1 MNTDVSADV
10 VTQAREWAAH
20 DPDEASRTQLLA
32 LVDAAAADEA
42 AAADLASRFVGPL
55 TFGTAGL
62 RGAVGPGE
70 SRMNVAVV
78 TRATAGLAAYLDGA
92 LDQPARVVVGCD
104 ARHGSDAFYD
114 ATTQVLSGAGAQVIA
129 LPRQLPTPLTA
140 YAVRALDADAGVM
153 VTASHNP
160 PADNGYKVY
169 LGRALGGEDGV
180 GVQIVPPVDGLIAA
194 QIAAAPPADEVAR
207 SAANVTPAPAD
218 LVDRY
223 VARTAGLRGRTEA
236 SNTRIVL
243 TPMHGVGGA
252 TALQVLAAAGFGD
265 VHVVAQQQQPDPD
278 FSTVPFPNPEEPGAI
293 DLALALARDV
303 DADVVIALDPDADR
317 CSVAI
322 PERDGTWRQLSG
334 DEVGWLLGE
343 QAATDPTR
351 SGDTLA
357 CSLVSSR
364 LLGRIA
370 EHHGLRGATTLT
382 GFKWIARAP
391 GIRFGYEEAIG
402 YCTDP
407 ESVKDKDGISAML
420 RVATLVDDLARD
432 GRTIPDALDDLART
446 HGLFAT
452 APLSFRVDDLS
463 IITDAMARLR
473 AADVTELAGS
483 PVASVTDLAHG
494 SPELPATDA
503 IILTTQADDRVI
515 VRPSGT
521 EPKLK
526 CYLEVV
532 VPVPGSD
539 IPRGV
544 AQERLRRLGADI
556 TAVLGL

>member
-1 MNTDVSADV
+1 MSTRLSPDV
-10 VTQAREWAAH
+10 VAQAQEWAAH
-20 DPDEASRTQLLA
+20 DTDEASRAELLA
-32 LVDAAAADEA
+32 LVEAAATDET

-78 TRATAGLAAYLDGA
+78 TQATAGLAGYLGEA
-92 LDQPARVVVGCD
+92 LDRPARVVVGCD

-114 ATTQVLSGAGAQVIA
+114 ATTQVLSGAGMQVVA
-129 LPRQLPTPLTA
+129 LPQQLPTPLTA

-169 LGRALGGEDGV
+169 LGRSLGGEDGA

-207 SAANVTPAPAD
+207 SSEHVTPAPQD
-218 LVDRY
+218 LVARY
-223 VARTAGLRGRTEA
+223 VERTAGLRGRTDA
-236 SNTRIVL
+236 SSTRIVL
-243 TPMHGVGGA
+243 TPMHGVGGE

-265 VHVVAQQQQPDPD
+265 VHVVAEQQQPDPD

-293 DLALALARDV
+293 DLALALAREI
-303 DADVVIALDPDADR
+303 DANVVIALDPDADR

-370 EHHGLRGATTLT
+370 ESHGLRGATTLT

-391 GIRFGYEEAIG
+391 GLRFGYEEAIG

-407 ESVKDKDGISAML
+407 EAVKDKDGISAML

-432 GRTIPDALDDLART
+432 GRVIPDALDDLART

-452 APLSFRVDDLS
+452 APLSFRVEDLS

-483 PVASVTDLAHG
+483 PVVSVTDLATG

-503 IILTTQADDRVI
+503 IILLTQADDRVI

-532 VPVPGSD
+532 VPVEGDD
-539 IPRGV
+539 IPRD
-544 AQERLRRLGADI
+544 AARERLSRLGADI

>member
-1 MNTDVSADV
+1 MSADLL
-10 VTQAREWAAH
+10 TQAREWAAH
-20 DPDEASRTQLLA
+20 DPDEASRTELLA
-32 LVDAAAADEA
+32 VVERAAAGDESAAADV
-42 AAADLASRFVGPL
+42 ASRFAGPL

-78 TRATAGLAAYLDGA
+78 TRATAGLAAYLVGA
-92 LDQPARVVVGCD
+92 LDHRPRVVVGCD

-114 ATTQVLSGAGAQVIA
+114 ATLAVLAGAGAQVVA

-169 LGRALGGEDGV
+169 LGRALGGDDGF
-180 GVQIVPPVDGLIAA
+180 GVQIVPPADALIAA
-194 QIAAAPPADEVAR
+194 QIAAAPAADEVPL
-207 SAANVTPAPAD
+207 SAQGIEAAPAD
-218 LVDRY
+218 LLTRY
-223 VARTAGLRGRTEA
+223 VDRTAGLRGRTDT
-236 SNTRIVL
+236 SGVRIVL

-265 VHVVAQQQQPDPD
+265 VHVVQAQERPDPD

-322 PERDGTWRQLSG
+322 PERDGSWRQLSG
-334 DEVGWLLGE
+334 DEVGALLGE

-351 SGDTLA
+351 PGDTLA

-407 ESVKDKDGISAML
+407 EAVKDKDGISAML
-420 RVATLVDDLARD
+420 RVATLVDELARA
-432 GRTIPDALDDLART
+432 GRTVPDALDDLART
-446 HGLFAT
+446 HGLYAT
-452 APLSFRVDDLS
+452 APLSFRVEELS
-463 IITDAMARLR
+463 LIADAMARLR
-473 AADVTELAGS
+473 AADVAELAGS
-483 PVASVTDLAHG
+483 PVVEVTDLAHG
-494 SPELPATDA
+494 SPQLPATDA
-503 IILTTQADDRVI
+503 IVLRTQADDRVI

-532 VPVPGSD
+532 VPVEGEH
-539 IPRGV
+539 IPRDV
-544 AQERLRRLGADI
+544 ARERLRRLGADI
-556 TAVLGL
+556 RAVLGL